1 VIVLGCP
8 DCAPSIPCER
18 HINDNIADHVRELLF
33 GYCGICYHPLDRC
46 SHCDVGAACACQHDG
61 RGTLVNECEEHQ
73 KIRDER
79 DALLRLAKHAT
90 NGWACYASRKIEHDE
105 IARLHRDIAA
115 VEGVMRAQ
123 LTACDQRFQAEHQ
136 QRKDIQAAYNA
147 QTLALT
153 EAQQARDKAESL
165 LKQAHRDLT
174 DPIGVVAQWQNEA
187 ETNRQAWLKE
197 RTRAEAAEAT
207 LASLRQLKP
216 KHVCSSCDLDDE
228 ERAERKGW
236 NAALKAVAALA
247 GAGPTPPPRGADSMN
262 HAVCSECTGH
272 SGQHAQ
278 GCTKASPR
286 NELTRDYLRGYAT
299 ALIDAI
305 AAIEYAR
312 DKGGPDDA
320 ARDGLT
326 AAVFVI
332 RHMRPPGPTPPQEPT

>member
-1 VIVLGCP
+1 
-8 DCAPSIPCER
+8 
-18 HINDNIADHVRELLF
+18 
-33 GYCGICYHPLDRC
+33 
-46 SHCDVGAACACQHDG
+46 
-61 RGTLVNECEEHQ
+61 
-73 KIRDER
+73 
-79 DALLRLAKHAT
+79 
-90 NGWACYASRKIEHDE
+90 
-105 IARLHRDIAA
+105 
-115 VEGVMRAQ
+115 MRAQ

>member
-1 VIVLGCP
+1 MPAEDVQELVKRLRKGAKCVYLAAEEGPANDLSDMLTKAADALDALRPEEPPPQEEERASQTMEELVASLRAQLTQQQELTHKAEQKALHLGQELAQKQCVQ
-8 DCAPSIPCER
+8 CAGRIDPEK
-18 HINDNIADHVRELLF
+18 L
-33 GYCGICYHPLDRC
+33 RC
-46 SHCDVGAACACQHDG
+46 
-61 RGTLVNECEEHQ
+61 LEC
-73 KIRDER
+73 DER
-79 DALLRLAKHAT
+79 DAYLDAEL
-90 NGWACYASRKIEHDE
+90 EE
-105 IARLHRDIAA
+105 
-115 VEGVMRAQ
+115 VRAQ
-123 LTACDQRFQAEHQ
+123 
-136 QRKDIQAAYNA
+136 
-147 QTLALT
+147 LT